1 MKSSLV
7 SIEKSLT
14 FIFSSKSFTRY
25 FLCPFASGIASAQA
39 LGHCSSVFSMT
50 RGHICIT
57 LASADPNVMEA
68 QHEWMHMLIYAD
80 WIRQTLIRSV
90 CLHFP
95 SMYLLFPLCY
105 RKLQFGKEVA
115 PLLEDSRSRRI
126 FRRGAGRG
134 ANMGGQEGGDCEE
147 SN

>member
-1 MKSSLV
+1 MFL

-80 WIRQTLIRSV
+80 
-90 CLHFP
+90 
-95 SMYLLFPLCY
+95 
-105 RKLQFGKEVA
+105 
-115 PLLEDSRSRRI
+115 
-126 FRRGAGRG
+126 
-134 ANMGGQEGGDCEE
+134 
-147 SN
+147 